1 MPEHEKTTQ
10 EQKITDFSLPH
21 PPLIKGPN
29 RDGQP
34 QRMRLD
40 FGAGLL

>member
-10 EQKITDFSLPH
+10 EQKINFSLPH
-21 PPLIKGPN
+21 PLLIKGPR

-40 FGAGLL
+40 FRTGLL